1 MRAPVPALLLPQCDV
16 AVSKSLLPWFLH
28 LDQEKGL
35 IVSSLETLPAI
46 ALMTLGQVSEGLLCQ
61 AVPGTQGAR
70 SCALDEDSHSK
81 GTSLHSVGEI
91 RECPGRER
99 DKSVRQGEQGIK
111 GTGVGFMG
119 EGH

>member
-1 MRAPVPALLLPQCDV
+1 MRAPVPALLLPQRDV
-16 AVSKSLLPWFLH
+16 AVSKPLLPRFLH
-28 LDQEKGL
+28 LDQEEGL
-35 IVSSLETLPAI
+35 LDTLPAI
-46 ALMTLGQVSEGLLCQ
+46 ALMTLGQVSEGLLCW

-99 DKSVRQGEQGIK
+99 DKSVR
-111 GTGVGFMG
+111 
-119 EGH
+119 